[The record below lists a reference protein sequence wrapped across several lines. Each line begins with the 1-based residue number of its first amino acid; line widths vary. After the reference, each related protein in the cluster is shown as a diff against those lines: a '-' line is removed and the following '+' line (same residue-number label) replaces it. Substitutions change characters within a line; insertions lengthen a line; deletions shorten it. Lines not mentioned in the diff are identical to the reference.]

1 MDLNA
6 NISETMCIPSKTQTI
21 IPTGISLAIP
31 KGHEAQIRPRSG
43 LAMRNGITVLNSPG
57 TIDSDYRGEIK
68 IILINHSSNPFFI
81 EPGDRI
87 AQIVFTPYSEVILQQ
102 VENLPS
108 TIRNEKGLGST
119 GVKDQTQSQYHQPCN

>member
-1 MDLNA
+1 M
-6 NISETMCIPSKTQTI
+6 
-21 IPTGISLAIP
+21 
-31 KGHEAQIRPRSG
+31 G
-43 LAMRNGITVLNSPG
+43 LLPGFFTVIFVPNVIKLSN
-57 TIDSDYRGEIK
+57 EIK

-119 GVKDQTQSQYHQPCN
+119 GVKDLIQSDTTDSDKLMMRTSII